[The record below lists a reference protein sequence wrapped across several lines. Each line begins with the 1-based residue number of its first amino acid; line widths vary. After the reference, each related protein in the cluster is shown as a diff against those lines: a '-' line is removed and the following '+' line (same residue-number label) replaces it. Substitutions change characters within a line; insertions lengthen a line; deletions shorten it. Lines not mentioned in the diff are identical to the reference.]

1 MSTWFAS
8 YTTLRAGEVGR
19 TICVGDSVM
28 IDLDAEDRPIG
39 VEALD
44 QNADWRDALAT
55 LAMAGQMKLAHGI
68 TR

>member
-8 YTTLRAGEVGR
+8 YTTLRDGKVAR

-28 IDLDAEDRPIG
+28 IDLDAEDRPVG
-39 VEALD
+39 VETLD
-44 QNADWRDALAT
+44 LTEWRDAFAT
-55 LAMAGQMKLAHGI
+55 LAMAGQMKLARGT